1 MTVHRKFDNPN
12 SKSITEQKSHFSSK
26 KYYALI
32 LEGVSDI
39 KFFLISPFQYS

>member
-1 MTVHRKFDNPN
+1 MNVHRKFDNPN

-26 KYYALI
+26 QYYALI

-39 KFFLISPFQYS
+39 